1 MSCVFSSSSFG
12 WLCQGAIPRYVPTYP
27 VLRGQIGLMGWGAA
41 SDVPWFC
48 PLATSLVALQGEME
62 DLGQEERSSMLL
74 AACSKQ
80 QKVKPVI
87 VIKSS
92 MVLRRRGQLV

>member
-1 MSCVFSSSSFG
+1 
-12 WLCQGAIPRYVPTYP
+12 
-27 VLRGQIGLMGWGAA
+27 MGGGS
-41 SDVPWFC
+41 SDVLWFC

-62 DLGQEERSSMLL
+62 DLGQEESSGMLL

-80 QKVKPVI
+80 WKVKPVI

-92 MVLRRRGQLV
+92 TVLRRTGQLV